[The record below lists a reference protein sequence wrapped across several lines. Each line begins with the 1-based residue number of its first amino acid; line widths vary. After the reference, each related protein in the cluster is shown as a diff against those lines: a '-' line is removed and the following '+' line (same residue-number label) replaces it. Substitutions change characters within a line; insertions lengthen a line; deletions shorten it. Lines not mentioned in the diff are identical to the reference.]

1 MRFFCDFE
9 GDLSQGF
16 VGEVGGVTKSIF
28 ELSCSGDS
36 AEEGGVLFS
45 G

>member
-9 GDLSQGF
+9 GDLRRGF

-28 ELSCSGDS
+28 ELSCPGDPG
-36 AEEGGVLFS
+36 ED
-45 G
+45 